1 MMLALLYSY
10 MEKSVSGVNAFRRNN
25 RYTVRESF
33 FTTLQR
39 EIRFDLSAYIRRIE
53 MAPHLDRVNPREF
66 PLPRFIRGDEPID
79 GRNRVCRETIFR
91 HPRVGDGVGKYP
103 DSDKLGRRRR
113 HFRRRREKGTI
124 LE

>member
-10 MEKSVSGVNAFRRNN
+10 MEKSVSGVTAFRRNN

-53 MAPHLDRVNPREF
+53 MAHLDRVNPREF
-66 PLPRFIRGDEPID
+66 PLPRFIRG
-79 GRNRVCRETIFR
+79 
-91 HPRVGDGVGKYP
+91 
-103 DSDKLGRRRR
+103 L
-113 HFRRRREKGTI
+113 
-124 LE
+124 